1 MSQTAVPIQSSP
13 ETVLLPPPRNARSEG
28 EAVSLTGELRVLLD
42 PVTPET
48 EPIRQRLCEE
58 LARLGLTPRL
68 AAFGEARGDS
78 AKAGDPHVS
87 TVSLRVDPGDGDV
100 PDHPEAYRLAVGS
113 GGIVL
118 AARAPAGL
126 FYAGRTLLQWFR
138 ASLGHSAEE
147 PGSQAARATVQ
158 DLAVV
163 DRPDLDLRGVMIDVS
178 RCRVPTLAELFR
190 LVELA
195 AELKLNQIQLYT
207 EHTFAYRGH
216 EEVWAEASPITP
228 SDVRALDAHCRRCF
242 IELVPNQNSFGHL
255 HRWLVH
261 DRYRPL
267 AEVPEGIEHPFSD
280 GPEPFSLCPTDP
292 RSLDL
297 LADLFDQLFPCFT
310 SRAFN
315 AGLDETLDLG
325 RGRSA
330 EACAARGTVGVY
342 LEFLRGVHGLVR
354 RRDHRMQF
362 WGDVVIEEAPA
373 GPAGAADRVREIPA
387 DAVALEWGYESGHP
401 FPAHAERFA
410 ASGLDFVLC
419 PGTSSWSS
427 LAGRTTN
434 AVRNQAEAVRSALD
448 TGALGV
454 LITDWGDYGH
464 LQPPAVSEAPLAA
477 GAAFAWNA
485 ALARDPD
492 AFAAERLPGLVGL
505 QIFRE
510 ARTDGGGTLAEAAL
524 RLGDAHRQVGTR
536 DRNGAALF
544 FLLAFGHQDLTHP
557 RYEGLTME
565 GLKGAEGAI
574 FEAMTLLTRTGSSG
588 RQGRPGRPG
597 RGGAVER
604 DVRPDGGLVA
614 SELLWA
620 ARALLTAC
628 RIGRARLGAGR
639 ETSLAAIAEPR
650 RRALADAVGGL
661 IEDHAVLWRARS
673 RPGGRTESV
682 ARLER
687 TLELLK

>member
-1 MSQTAVPIQSSP
+1 MSPAARSVSAIPMDP
-13 ETVLLPPPRNARSEG
+13 GDVLLPPPHRAHSHG
-28 EAVSLTGELRVLLD
+28 TAVALAATLRVILD
-42 PVTPET
+42 PPSQET

-58 LARLGLTPRL
+58 LAGFGLTPRL
-68 AAFGEARGDS
+68 
-78 AKAGDPHVS
+78 DPPETGTEPGVS
-87 TVSLRVDPGDGDV
+87 TVTMRVAPGHADADGDGDV
-100 PDHPEAYRLAVGS
+100 PDHPEGYRLTVRDD
-113 GGIVL
+113 GIFL

-126 FYAGRTLLQWFR
+126 FYATRTLVQWLR
-138 ASLGHSAEE
+138 AGLR
-147 PGSQAARATVQ
+147 PGAGDGELSVP
-158 DLAVV
+158 DLTVV
-163 DRPDLDLRGVMIDVS
+163 DRPDLALRGVMLDVS

-190 LVELA
+190 QVELLA
-195 AELKLNQIQLYT
+195 DLKLNQLQLYT

-216 EEVWAEASPITP
+216 EEVWAEASPLTP
-228 SDVRALDAHCRRCF
+228 AEIRALDGHCRRCF

-280 GPEPFSLCPTDP
+280 GAEPFSLCPTDP

-297 LADLFDQLFPCFT
+297 LADLYDQLFPCFT
-310 SRAFN
+310 SRSFN

-330 EACAARGTVGVY
+330 AACAERGTVGVY
-342 LEFLRGVHGLVR
+342 LEFLRGVHELVR

-362 WGDVVIEEAPA
+362 WGDVVIEDEPP
-373 GPAGAADRVREIPA
+373 GGHSQRGDRVREIPE
-387 DAVALEWGYESGHP
+387 DVIALEWGYEAGHP
-401 FPAHAERFA
+401 FPAHAGRYA

-434 AVRNQAEAVRSALD
+434 AVRNQAEAVRSAVAA
-448 TGALGV
+448 GALGV

-464 LQPPAVSEAPLAA
+464 LQPPAVSEAPFAA

-485 ALARDPD
+485 ELAGDPD
-492 AFAAERLPGLVGL
+492 GFTAERLPRLVDL
-505 QIFRE
+505 QVFRNGRPE
-510 ARTDGGGTLAEAAL
+510 GGATLAEAAL

-544 FLLAFGHQDLTHP
+544 FLLAFGHQDLTHA
-557 RYEGLTME
+557 RYDGLTE
-565 GLKGAEGAI
+565 GGLARAEA
-574 FEAMTLLTRTGSSG
+574 E
-588 RQGRPGRPG
+588 
-597 RGGAVER
+597 VER
-604 DVRPDGGLVA
+604 ALSLLQGAGQESRSQRPDRELLVA
-614 SELLWA
+614 ELSWSA
-620 ARALLTAC
+620 KALLAAC
-628 RIGRARLGAGR
+628 HIGRARLDTGR
-639 ETSLAAIAEPR
+639 DRPLAAIPAPTR
-650 RRALADAVGGL
+650 TALAQAVGAL
-661 IEDHAVLWRARS
+661 VEEHAVLWRARS

-687 TLELLK
+687 TLALLR